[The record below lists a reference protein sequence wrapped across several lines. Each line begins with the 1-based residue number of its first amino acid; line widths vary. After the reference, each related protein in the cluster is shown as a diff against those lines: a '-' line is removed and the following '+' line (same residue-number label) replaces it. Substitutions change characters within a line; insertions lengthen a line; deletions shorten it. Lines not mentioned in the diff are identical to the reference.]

1 MSREVWAPDKYPLW
15 FQGLVY
21 FLTPQH
27 TGELF
32 NTALNTHYMH
42 TDDVFLGIVVNKT
55 KVFTSSTLY
64 TLNWISQAEVC
75 LWYLKTLWDSGNAIF
90 FHVPNIKLYE
100 SWYAE
105 ETKIPDEPVKP
116 SSNLKDYLLVF
127 ALACVAVSALR
138 YIISCRKPWSP
149 LTSLLISRKLL
160 QQEYS
165 LA

>member
-64 TLNWISQAEVC
+64 TLNWISEAEFC
-75 LWYLKTLWDSGNAIF
+75 MWYLKTLWDSGNAIF

-100 SWYAE
+100 NWNAE
-105 ETKIPDEPVKP
+105 ETQQNRLAGSIW
-116 SSNLKDYLLVF
+116 NYLPLVF
-127 ALACVAVSALR
+127 LVGLIAVLLKQSGFRRLTR
-138 YIISCRKPWSP
+138 MCR
-149 LTSLLISRKLL
+149 T
-160 QQEYS
+160 
-165 LA
+165 